1 MQSKKPAKKKFTTQQ
16 QQQQQQLLDD
26 FYAEL
31 YGGLFEQGTSGFEA
45 EAEGDDDDDD
55 DDDDDIFALLPDDSP
70 DKEVSEEDEVA
81 ANRDIYVQED
91 EVLTDELPKKQRF
104 MSTDAVCDNNSFETV
119 PQQLPQTC

>member
-45 EAEGDDDDDD
+45 EAEGDDMMMMMMMMM
-55 DDDDDIFALLPDDSP
+55 IFVPCFLMTVQIKRCLKKRKLL
-70 DKEVSEEDEVA
+70 
-81 ANRDIYVQED
+81 R
-91 EVLTDELPKKQRF
+91 T
-104 MSTDAVCDNNSFETV
+104 ET
-119 PQQLPQTC
+119 

>member
-45 EAEGDDDDDD
+45 EAEGDDMMMMMM
-55 DDDDDIFALLPDDSP
+55 IFVPCFLMTVQIKRCLKKRKLL
-70 DKEVSEEDEVA
+70 
-81 ANRDIYVQED
+81 R
-91 EVLTDELPKKQRF
+91 T
-104 MSTDAVCDNNSFETV
+104 ET
-119 PQQLPQTC
+119 

>member
-45 EAEGDDDDDD
+45 EAEGDDDN
-55 DDDDDIFALLPDDSP
+55 DDDIRALLPDDGP
-70 DKEVSEEDEVA
+70 DKEVPEEEEVA
-81 ANRDIYVQED
+81 ANRDIEVQED

-104 MSTDAVCDNNSFETV
+104 MSTDAVCDNNSFDTV
-119 PQQLPQTC
+119 PEQSPETW